1 MEIISSVDDYL
12 HLMKQ
17 LFDFSQ
23 LKQFTSRSD
32 FRMLLDSMNG
42 VTGIYTRRIFV
53 EELGLPKEYL
63 MRDIPKED
71 FGGHHPD
78 PNLVYAHDLVELC
91 DPKNKNK
98 QAVPN
103 FAAAFDGDG
112 DRCMILGTGYVVVKS
127 HPPMFWFA

>member
-1 MEIISSVDDYL
+1 
-12 HLMKQ
+12 MKK
-17 LFDFSQ
+17 LFDFTK
-23 LKQFTSRSD
+23 LKQLVTRTD

-53 EELGLPKEYL
+53 EELGLSNNCL
-63 MRDIPKED
+63 MNDVPKED

-91 DPKNKNK
+91 DTKKNK
-98 QAVPN
+98 QAPV

-112 DRCMILGTGYVVVKS
+112 DRCMILGTE
-127 HPPMFWFA
+127 